1 MYKLYKCIT
10 NFGIYDVYPTKATY
24 SNGRTAILLITSTG
38 EELARLTVNIPNHE
52 VYEKDNSFVDTNN
65 VSWAEEFLLTNNL
78 AVNLYLWAP
87 SGFCTYPL
95 YKFNLDKFYNYNE
108 ILKYVESRKET
119 EEKVSEELI
128 KISKD
133 TTKQRNKLKRF
144 EINITDSNGN
154 IVYQEAVLAQ
164 SKTSAENKVRANY
177 IKTLGVA
184 NV

>member
-10 NFGIYDVYPTKATY
+10 TFGIYDVYPTKATY
-24 SNGRTAILLITSTG
+24 SNGRTAILLITPTG

-52 VYEKDNSFVDTNN
+52 VYEKENSFVDTNN
-65 VSWAEEFLLTNNL
+65 VLWAEEFLLTNNF
-78 AVNLYLWAP
+78 AVDLYLWAP
-87 SGFCTYPL
+87 SGFHTYPL
-95 YKFNLDKFYNYNE
+95 YKFNLNKFYDYNE
-108 ILKYVESRKET
+108 VMNHIGFKEEA

-144 EINITDSNGN
+144 EINITDRNGN
-154 IVYQEAVLAQ
+154 IVYQESILAQ
-164 SKTSAENKVRANY
+164 SKASAENKVRENY
-177 IKTLGVA
+177 IKTLGVS

>member
-10 NFGIYDVYPTKATY
+10 DFGVYNVYPIKATY
-24 SNGRTAILLITSTG
+24 SNERTAILLITSTG

-52 VYEKDNSFVDTNN
+52 VYENENSFVDTNN

-78 AVNLYLWAP
+78 AVDLYLWAP

-95 YKFNLDKFYNYNE
+95 YKFNLDKFYDYNE
-108 ILKYVESRKET
+108 VLNYIESRRGT
-119 EEKVSEELI
+119 EERVSEELI

-133 TTKQRNKLKRF
+133 TTKQRSKLKRF
-144 EINITDSNGN
+144 EINITDKNGN
-154 IVYQEAVLAQ
+154 IVYQESVLAQ
-164 SKTSAENKVRANY
+164 SKTSAENKVRENY
-177 IKTLGVA
+177 IKTLGVS